1 MMTDC
6 IADLLTRIRNANM
19 IQMETV
25 EIPASNMKMS
35 ILEILKTEGYI
46 KNYKKV
52 EDENQGTIK
61 IDLKYTLKGERIIHN
76 IQRVSRPSRR
86 VYAKAQDLETACNGL
101 GVTIVSTSQG
111 VMTGQEAK
119 RRNIGGEILCEVW

>member
-46 KNYKKV
+46 KNYKKI
-52 EDENQGTIK
+52 ENENQGTIK